1 MTGEH
6 SKQPDV
12 LSTDPASS
20 EADEPL
26 FQNPVSQVMFRAGL
40 LAARESLARF
50 VEQGGDANTA
60 ASIRANWWPALC
72 PDPGKPRRHSWNEVA
87 DGGEKGP
94 WTAKSLTAEQEALPQ
109 ALMFLLH
116 VCGHKL
122 EEYES

>member
-1 MTGEH
+1 MNGLPTRTFIIEG
-6 SKQPDV
+6 
-12 LSTDPASS
+12 

-72 PDPGKPRRHSWNEVA
+72 PDPGKPRRHRFDEVA
-87 DGGEKGP
+87 DLQEKQAQLVRNLTGEQK
-94 WTAKSLTAEQEALPQ
+94 
-109 ALMFLLH
+109 
-116 VCGHKL
+116 
-122 EEYES
+122 

>member
-1 MTGEH
+1 VTVEH
-6 SKQPDV
+6 I
-12 LSTDPASS
+12 PAEESV
-20 EADEPL
+20 EER

-72 PDPGKPRRHSWNEVA
+72 PDPGRPRRHNWDEVA
-87 DGGEKGP
+87 DGGEEGP

-109 ALMFLLH
+109 ALIFLLS

>member
-1 MTGEH
+1 MNGE
-6 SKQPDV
+6 QT
-12 LSTDPASS
+12 STDVRSTETANS
-20 EADEPL
+20 EAEER

-50 VEQGGDANTA
+50 VEQGGDTATA

-72 PDPGKPRRHSWNEVA
+72 PDPGKPRRLKWDEVA
-87 DGGEKGP
+87 DGGEEGP
-94 WTAKSLTAEQEALPQ
+94 WTAKPVTAELEALPQ
-109 ALMFLLH
+109 ALVFLLH

>member
-1 MTGEH
+1 MNGEH
-6 SKQPDV
+6 SKV
-12 LSTDPASS
+12 ESVSTEPVSS

-50 VEQGGDANTA
+50 VEQGGDATTA

-72 PDPGKPRRHSWNEVA
+72 PDPGKPRRHKWDEVA
-87 DGGEKGP
+87 DGGEEGP

-109 ALMFLLH
+109 ALIFLLR